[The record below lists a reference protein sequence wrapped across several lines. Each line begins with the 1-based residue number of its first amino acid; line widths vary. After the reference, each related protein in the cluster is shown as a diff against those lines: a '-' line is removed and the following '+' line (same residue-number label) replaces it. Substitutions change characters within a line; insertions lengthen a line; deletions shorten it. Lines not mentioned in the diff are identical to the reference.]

1 MPENFS
7 ERVVLFCEIA
17 LQVSCHGVTSS
28 GASGSGHRSTV
39 RRECRRADHQLEKKR
54 FPRGQRVLDGL
65 PGVRAKEW
73 VELQSRM
80 SDTVPIKICLSIAAM
95 VP

>member
-1 MPENFS
+1 LPENFS

-28 GASGSGHRSTV
+28 GASRSGHRSTV
-39 RRECRRADHQLEKKR
+39 RQECRRADHQLEKKR

-65 PGVRAKEW
+65 CGVRAKEW
-73 VELQSRM
+73 VELQASMSEMVPVEIRM
-80 SDTVPIKICLSIAAM
+80 SNAAM
-95 VP
+95 IP